1 MAVGGKRA
9 TPQHETWRL
18 DDASQWEALWAGE
31 DAFWKNAA
39 SIRAA
44 GLNSILA
51 LQQVSIPDSTLQVP
65 RVTREQGSRGH
76 QHFRIVIPRGIQ
88 GISEQDRATLQA
100 WLGLVDW
107 SGKGD
112 VDKRGRRLRAHLA
125 INPVGPLKKW
135 LDAQEK
141 HFDIAQEDE
150 MKQSFDSQLRAIQA
164 LVDQVQTPPDSTD
177 VTHPDGKETPVS
189 TGAALLTWLKEP
201 DVMIEEARRVVSLS
215 LIHI

>member
-1 MAVGGKRA
+1 MHIDAADATSEKISWASATRSLRKLKQRIMAVGGKSA

-76 QHFRIVIPRGIQ
+76 QHFRIAIPRGIQ
-88 GISEQDRATLQA
+88 GISAHPA
-100 WLGLVDW
+100 
-107 SGKGD
+107 
-112 VDKRGRRLRAHLA
+112 LRAGLHCA
-125 INPVGPLKKW
+125 TPRPGVAPTPGFTTPAAGP
-135 LDAQEK
+135 
-141 HFDIAQEDE
+141 
-150 MKQSFDSQLRAIQA
+150 
-164 LVDQVQTPPDSTD
+164 
-177 VTHPDGKETPVS
+177 G
-189 TGAALLTWLKEP
+189 
-201 DVMIEEARRVVSLS
+201 
-215 LIHI
+215 